1 VILRNRTVVA
11 LLAAEIVSTTGSQ
24 MSAIAIPWFVLVTTG
39 SATRMSW
46 VAATEIAAMG
56 IFGILSGRLATRA
69 GARTTLLACDIA
81 RAPLT
86 LAIPLL
92 FAAGH
97 LPFAALLVLV
107 FAIGAF
113 SAPAFGARSAIVP
126 DVIGEDERLI
136 GKAAAVFQASNRL
149 TILLG
154 PVAGGVLIGVV
165 GATRVLYIDAATYLV
180 SITLVWLFVP
190 RTAPH
195 EADAPGLD
203 DFFAGARFLWRERL
217 LRAWT
222 LGMLVIELCWQALFV
237 AVPFLVYVDY
247 DRNAHLVGF
256 IFGGFGAG
264 AIIGSAI
271 AFRLLDRVEPLLM
284 ASVGMLVQVIPLA
297 LLTFNAP
304 AWVEVVALFGSGLAN
319 PFVNAAAGGV
329 MTVRTP
335 RSLRQ
340 QASAVSLGASG
351 MVSPLGVLAV
361 GPALAAWGARPVL
374 TAIVAVQAAAIVYWS
389 SAGFA
394 ALSDVRRRSYAQH
407 RA

>member
-1 VILRNRTVVA
+1 
-11 LLAAEIVSTTGSQ
+11 
-24 MSAIAIPWFVLVTTG
+24 
-39 SATRMSW
+39 
-46 VAATEIAAMG
+46 
-56 IFGILSGRLATRA
+56 
-69 GARTTLLACDIA
+69 
-81 RAPLT
+81 
-86 LAIPLL
+86 
-92 FAAGH
+92 
-97 LPFAALLVLV
+97 
-107 FAIGAF
+107 
-113 SAPAFGARSAIVP
+113 
-126 DVIGEDERLI
+126 
-136 GKAAAVFQASNRL
+136 
-149 TILLG
+149 
-154 PVAGGVLIGVV
+154 
-165 GATRVLYIDAATYLV
+165 
-180 SITLVWLFVP
+180 
-190 RTAPH
+190 
-195 EADAPGLD
+195 
-203 DFFAGARFLWRERL
+203 
-217 LRAWT
+217 
-222 LGMLVIELCWQALFV
+222 MLVIELCWQALFV

-284 ASVGMLVQVIPLA
+284 ASVGMLVQVVPLA

-340 QASAVSLGASG
+340 QVSAVSLGASG
-351 MVSPLGVLAV
+351 VVSPLGVLAV

-394 ALSDVRRRSYAQH
+394 ALSDVRRRSYAPH